1 MRTFPKTF
9 LKTLFAVLMT
19 LALGSAAEASD
30 DPMAPLVGTWVSPDG
45 QARQQ
50 VDRGFDGSWLTTRQW
65 FRRDGEWMPVGRGA
79 MYTKPGDTRWI
90 SATRTVEMGG
100 IALFESTIQPG
111 EEQFLVEN
119 RAYMEDG
126 SVLETAE
133 EWRFPSADR
142 IDYVIYRVT
151 DSGRDPWMKGSWVR
165 QQE

>member
-9 LKTLFAVLMT
+9 LKTFFAILMT
-19 LALGSAAEASD
+19 LALGSVAKASD
-30 DPMAPLVGTWVSPDG
+30 DPMARLVGTWVSPDG

-50 VDRGFDGSWLTTRQW
+50 VERSFDGTWLTTHQW
-65 FRRDGEWMPVGRGA
+65 FQRDGEWVPVGRGA
-79 MYTKPGDTRWI
+79 LYPKPGDTRWV